1 MSDNRSRQ
9 KRTLIVLVVFFLLI
23 GGGIFTFFI
32 FQGLGDLR
40 GDNKG
45 GFSYGF
51 AERVAVLPL
60 FQYFGLSD
68 NEKPAPIRDRGLDPA
83 LFKPRADISDWM
95 AKPDASGGANG
106 AKGGASSPAKATV
119 IPRMGGSSSGSM
131 AGGSGGSQTSGS
143 ASQFSAGSGS
153 GNAKISA
160 GQAGKGGAQGRG
172 AALNAL
178 ASAKAS
184 LGEGLRSGSA
194 MAGRSKWG
202 TAFGSGSGG
211 KSDNFAYAKS
221 GLVKLDTIKSGEIES
236 LKSSDISTLMPTPVK
251 DLASEA
257 KDPNLAKMKG
267 KEGADAAKD
276 ALKSAVGQVGGQ
288 QSEAKDEKTG
298 KPVEM
303 PPQKVIDAATT
314 PPPKGTFCPDGC
326 GKGSEYYRD
335 SNVRYAKGTDG
346 QWKATYEGTDAKGQQ
361 YNDTV
366 GIDISK
372 DPPVVTPEG
381 SSAQINGVWQQTNPG
396 TSDPINPSASTTG
409 AVGS

>member
-9 KRTLIVLVVFFLLI
+9 KLTLIVLVVFFLVV

-40 GDNKG
+40 GENKG

-51 AERVAVLPL
+51 AERAAVLPL

-68 NEKPAPIRDRGLDPA
+68 SEKPVPLRDRGLDPN

-95 AKPDASGGANG
+95 AKPDASGSGSD
-106 AKGGASSPAKATV
+106 AKGAGSSSPGKATV

-131 AGGSGGSQTSGS
+131 AGGGGGSQTSGS
-143 ASQFSAGSGS
+143 ASQFSAGEGA

-160 GQAGKGGAQGRG
+160 GQAGGRGGSQGRG
-172 AALNAL
+172 AAFNAL

-184 LGEGLRSGSA
+184 MGEGLRSDSA
-194 MAGRSKWG
+194 MVGKSKWG
-202 TAFGSGSGG
+202 TAFGAGSGG

-221 GLVKLDTIKSGEIES
+221 GLVKLDTIKSGEIGN
-236 LKSSDISTLMPTPVK
+236 LKSNDISTLRPTPVK
-251 DLASEA
+251 DLESEA
-257 KDPNLAKMKG
+257 KDANLAKMNG

-276 ALKSAVGQVGGQ
+276 ALKSAVGQVGSQ
-288 QSEAKDEKTG
+288 QPEAKDVKTG

-303 PPQKVIDAATT
+303 PPQKVIDVATT

-326 GKGSEYYRD
+326 GKGGEYYKDKDR
-335 SNVRYAKGTDG
+335 STPNPTYAKGADG
-346 QWKATYEGTDAKGQQ
+346 NWVVTYTGNDAKNQI
-361 YNDTV
+361 YHDRVTV
-366 GIDISK
+366 DISK
-372 DPPVVTPEG
+372 DPPVVEPKD
-381 SSAQINGVWQQTNPG
+381 SSVQIDNVWKETYPG
-396 TSDPINPSASTTG
+396 TSNPKP
-409 AVGS
+409 